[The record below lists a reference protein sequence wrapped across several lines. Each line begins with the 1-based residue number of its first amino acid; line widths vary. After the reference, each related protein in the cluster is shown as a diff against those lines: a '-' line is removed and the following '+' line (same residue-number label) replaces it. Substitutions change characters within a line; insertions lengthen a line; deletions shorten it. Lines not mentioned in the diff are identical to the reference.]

1 MHKLKKVILL
11 VLATIQV
18 SHTQESSTPWQAIP
32 GVTCGVA
39 GKDDRIVG
47 GSEVTDQY
55 QYPWQARFSACWA
68 SGSVQTYL
76 YQSSGNLDAVVFH
89 SSGCK
94 LCGASLIS
102 PFYLVTAA
110 HCVDADDVVSQVGG
124 STAHGAVYQKAL
136 KHKIKRFFRYFL

>member
-1 MHKLKKVILL
+1 MQKLKKAVSL

-18 SHTQESSTPWQAIP
+18 THSQELATPWQAIP

-39 GKDDRIVG
+39 NQEDRIIG
-47 GSEVTDQY
+47 GSEVNDQY
-55 QYPWQARFSACWA
+55 QYPWHARFSACWA
-68 SGSVQTYL
+68 SGSVQTY
-76 YQSSGNLDAVVFH
+76 QSNGDLVESVFH

-110 HCVDADDVVSQVGG
+110 HCVDADDVVSGM
-124 STAHGAVYQKAL
+124 STAHGAVYQTVLTNK
-136 KHKIKRFFRYFL
+136 F